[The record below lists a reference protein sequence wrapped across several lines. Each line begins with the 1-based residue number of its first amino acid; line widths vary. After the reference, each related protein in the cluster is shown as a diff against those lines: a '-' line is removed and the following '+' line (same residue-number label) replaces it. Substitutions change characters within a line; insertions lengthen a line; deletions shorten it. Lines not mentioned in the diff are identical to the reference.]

1 MSSFKKTALAASLS
15 LLAFGAQAGIV
26 DSFLETLP
34 GGASPYPDAGFVGNQ
49 LNGMHDI
56 IERGRT
62 GLLVPLYTNHPSWD
76 YDNRYEENAYPFGAG
91 LSRGIIDERG
101 NERLVYVMFFRD
113 SHYEIEPIMGYA
125 WLARYPLANTG
136 FHLGA
141 GYTAGV
147 TFRQDYNWLP
157 IPVPSPFLSTPLEVH
172 DTSYFAASER
182 ILSLSYKLIPS
193 CIFPFI
199 SSHSS
204 HFRTFVLFSIL
215 AHTFGFF
222 NCFKKKSHYKTATGF
237 IR

>member
-15 LLAFGAQAGIV
+15 LLALGAQAGIV

-62 GLLVPLYTNHPSWD
+62 GLLVPLYTNHPNWD

-101 NERLVYVMFFRD
+101 NERLVYAMFFRD

-136 FHLGA
+136 LHLGA
-141 GYTAGV
+141 GYTAGL

-157 IPVPSPFLSTPLEVH
+157 IPVPLPL
-172 DTSYFAASER
+172 
-182 ILSLSYKLIPS
+182 LSLGNDWFDVYGTYIPGS
-193 CIFPFI
+193 NVFF
-199 SSHSS
+199 
-204 HFRTFVLFSIL
+204 FFSKMRL
-215 AHTFGFF
+215 GLKVSLRLGQRQQKFMLRALG
-222 NCFKKKSHYKTATGF
+222 
-237 IR
+237 